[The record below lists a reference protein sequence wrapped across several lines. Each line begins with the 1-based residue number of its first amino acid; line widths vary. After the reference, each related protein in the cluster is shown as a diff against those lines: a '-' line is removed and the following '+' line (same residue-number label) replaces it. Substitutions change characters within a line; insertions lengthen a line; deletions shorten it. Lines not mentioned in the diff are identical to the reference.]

1 MIWLCLFFGLFV
13 GLLLQCFL
21 WVLPWNTFKN
31 VKQRTKEKG
40 SFSRGSDAKRSNSG
54 TEWFLTCFYE
64 EVKNDLNVTFFFPPN
79 LDLFQILPWIKK
91 TKNWLSCFLAF
102 SHTKFIPV
110 SWSEWNLP
118 LQVRLLPYPTRARWH
133 SLYETREMHS
143 GIQWKGVLLGAFWIF
158 FLFPNVCFFAPLD
171 TVQPRSRM
179 FSHSYQFVFSEV
191 RTWAH
196 LTCGCDKWSHISLR
210 DQWDSLLC
218 WWVALCIVCI
228 HTGGHEYLVINS
240 GFESSASFILLVEFF
255 LYFHLK
261 YIVSWVSAVVHRH
274 FEETFVLCIVVTWLL
289 STPCLVGSW
298 WKDLLLFL

>member
-1 MIWLCLFFGLFV
+1 MLPCL
-13 GLLLQCFL
+13 
-21 WVLPWNTFKN
+21 LPH
-31 VKQRTKEKG
+31 
-40 SFSRGSDAKRSNSG
+40 
-54 TEWFLTCFYE
+54 
-64 EVKNDLNVTFFFPPN
+64 
-79 LDLFQILPWIKK
+79 QIH
-91 TKNWLSCFLAF
+91 SCFLVRMKSSSSGQTPALSNTCTLTLIIWDKRNTQWDSMKRSSAGCF
-102 SHTKFIPV
+102 L
-110 SWSEWNLP
+110 NL
-118 LQVRLLPYPTRARWH
+118 
-133 SLYETREMHS
+133 
-143 GIQWKGVLLGAFWIF
+143 
-158 FLFPNVCFFAPLD
+158 FLFPSVCFSAPLD

-179 FSHSYQFVFSEV
+179 FSHSYQFVFSEI

-228 HTGGHEYLVINS
+228 HTGGYEYLVINS